1 MNTNTTAAVPGFFV
15 RLLKKFQPLPQV
27 EVASMADPLSF
38 RRGTPV
44 WFGPTLDGTV
54 VSARAR
60 SLVIQSR
67 KSGDLVRV
75 VPRHVIPVIKM
86 RPCEPLAR

>member
-1 MNTNTTAAVPGFFV
+1 MHTTPIARPPGFFG
-15 RLLKKFQPLPQV
+15 RLLQKFQRLPQV
-27 EVASMADPLSF
+27 QVASMADPLSF

-44 WFGPTLDGTV
+44 WFGPALDGTV

-86 RPCEPLAR
+86 RSCEPIAR